1 MNKQEQRNSLN
12 AVFLYELS
20 RIEQLPI
27 DIAVKVASELTVAIQ
42 TLRISK
48 EYADLAFHQNQATH
62 YAILKRDML
71 GKLSSQENQVRFAS
85 ASIMHCIYK
94 AFEFDGLQNEF
105 IALTLNWVQISV
117 AKVQS

>member
-1 MNKQEQRNSLN
+1 MNKQEQKSSVN

-20 RIEQLPI
+20 RLEQLPI
-27 DIAVKVASELTVAIQ
+27 SVAVKVASELTVAIQ

-48 EYADLAFHQNQATH
+48 AYADLAFHQNLATH

-71 GKLSSQENQVRFAS
+71 GKLSSHENQVRFAS

-105 IALTLNWVQISV
+105 IALILNWVRISI
-117 AKVQS
+117 AKMQS